1 MDAVLHWRRIAQRL
15 GAAGAAPATGETTAC
30 FGGDDQ
36 RAPVRIAV
44 VDGPLAS
51 GMARAALEEADVPV
65 LIKQDSAGAIY
76 GLTVGALAAAEI
88 WVPAALAERARTI
101 LIGIGLLDETP

>member
-1 MDAVLHWRRIAQRL
+1 MDAVLRWRRFAQRP
-15 GAAGAAPATGETTAC
+15 GAPGARPTGGETTAR
-30 FGGDDQ
+30 FGGDGQ
-36 RAPVRIAV
+36 HAPVRIAV

-51 GMARAALEEADVPV
+51 GMARAALEAADIPV
-65 LIKQDSAGAIY
+65 LIKQDSAGVIY

-88 WVPAALAERARTI
+88 WVPAALAERARSV